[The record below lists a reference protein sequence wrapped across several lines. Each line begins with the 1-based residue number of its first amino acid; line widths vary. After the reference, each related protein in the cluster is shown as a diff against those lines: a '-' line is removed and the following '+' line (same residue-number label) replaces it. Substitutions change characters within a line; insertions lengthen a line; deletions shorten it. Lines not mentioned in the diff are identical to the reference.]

1 MFYKLVEFVRAAAR
15 AVGEDPALVNFSGGT
30 IDLAVS
36 GVDIWWMENAIG
48 PGIPGWQIRES
59 YLEVDL
65 LDPSVGE
72 RGVTEVLACLKPAD
86 IYETAKM
93 AWMAAMGHKIDAAL
107 GQSASR

>member
-1 MFYKLVEFVRAAAR
+1 MFYKLVEFVRAAAK
-15 AVGEDPALVNFSGGT
+15 AVGEDPALVTANRGT
-30 IDLAVS
+30 IDLGVS

-48 PGIPGWQIRES
+48 PGIPGWQVRET

-65 LDPSVGE
+65 LDPAEPE
-72 RGVTEVLACLKPAD
+72 RNVTEILVCLKPID

-93 AWMAAMGHKIDAAL
+93 AWMAAIGHKIDAAL